1 VSKAAIVGVDIGG
14 TKTHLALA
22 SDGRTLAE
30 RVLPTREWR
39 VREPA
44 LDARR
49 LAALVRDL
57 ARGTDPVATVVG
69 AHGCDTAAQCDL
81 FRGHL
86 HPLLEGAVEV
96 VNDAELLVPA
106 AGYGV
111 GVGVVA
117 GTGSIAVAR
126 RPDRTML
133 VAGGWGWLLGDE
145 GSAPGLVREAARA
158 VRAAIDAGEPSD
170 PLAETLLR
178 TLDAGDPTELGRHL
192 EATRGAEVWGRH
204 AHAVFAAAEAGSRLA
219 RRVVEDGGRA
229 LATLVTRLVGR
240 GAPRGPVVA
249 GGGVI
254 ANQPALMAAFA
265 AELARVLPGTEAVL
279 LREPPVTGAVVLA
292 GRLLSGSGRTS

>member
-1 VSKAAIVGVDIGG
+1 VSEAAIAGVDIGG

-39 VREPA
+39 VRDPA
-44 LDARR
+44 VDARR
-49 LAALVRDL
+49 LAALIRDL
-57 ARGTDPVATVVG
+57 SHGAVPAATVVG
-69 AHGCDTAAQCDL
+69 AHGCDTAAQCRVL
-81 FRGHL
+81 RHHL
-86 HPLLEGAVEV
+86 DPLLDGAVEV

-106 AGYGV
+106 AGFTDGI
-111 GVGVVA
+111 GVVA

-126 RPDRTML
+126 LPDRTML
-133 VAGGWGWLLGDE
+133 VAGGWGWILGDE

-158 VRAAIDAGEPSD
+158 VRAASDAGEPPD
-170 PLAETLLR
+170 ALAEALLGTLG
-178 TLDAGDPTELGRHL
+178 TDDPTELGRRL
-192 EATRGAEVWGRH
+192 EATRGAEAWGRH

-219 RRVVEDGGRA
+219 RRVIEDGGRA
-229 LATLVTRLVGR
+229 LATRVTRLVGR

-279 LREPPVTGAVVLA
+279 LREPPATGALVLA
-292 GRLLSGSGRTS
+292 GRLLSDRGMVS